1 MISVKSGTQTWSTAP
16 QKPDFK
22 SEKSN
27 SVSATDAEK
36 YFQNED
42 IGATLNK
49 VADPNWVD
57 DSKKMRTVGN
67 NELGKDAF
75 MTLLLTQM
83 KNQDPTNPLKSHEM
97 AAQLAQFTSLEKLQ
111 GINEG
116 VDNLR
121 KDMAPGQNFQA
132 LSFIGKTVMVDNSKI
147 SRSDAESQHEIRFN
161 LSADAPSMKAQVKDA
176 AGVVIRN
183 LELKN
188 LKAGKNQINWNGV
201 TEDGTPAPVGEYTVT
216 MEAEGS
222 NGRKLFVETKT
233 EGVISGVNFTP
244 RGPQLMIG
252 KQVLSISDI
261 KTVSDSTALQMQP
274 QMLAV
279 PSALPAGALPAAPN
293 QGPKKVEVKPE
304 TKANADKR
312 AKMAKGDLNDAAMAQ
327 GLINQIN
334 KAGAKA
340 GMSGT

>member
-22 SEKSN
+22 SEKTN
-27 SVSATDAEK
+27 SVSSTDAEK

-42 IGATLNK
+42 IGNTLNK
-49 VADPNWVD
+49 VADPGFVD
-57 DSKKMRTVGN
+57 ESKKMRTVGN
-67 NELGKDAF
+67 NQLGKDAF

-111 GINEG
+111 GINDG

-132 LSFIGKTVMVDNSKI
+132 LSFIGKTVMVDNSKV
-147 SRSDAESQHEIRFN
+147 SRADADSQHTIRFN
-161 LSADAPSMKAQVKDA
+161 LPADAPSLKAQVKDA
-176 AGVVIRN
+176 AGMVVRT
-183 LELKN
+183 LDLKN
-188 LKAGKNQINWNGV
+188 LKSGKNEIQWNGM

-216 MEAEGS
+216 MEAAGS

-244 RGPQLMIG
+244 HGPQLMIG
-252 KQVLSISDI
+252 KQILSISDV
-261 KTVSDSTALQMQP
+261 KTVSDSS
-274 QMLAV
+274 V
-279 PSALPAGALPAAPN
+279 PDADPLKPVPL

-304 TKANADKR
+304 TKANAGKA
-312 AKMAKGDLNDAAMAQ
+312 AKLAKGDLNDAAMAQ